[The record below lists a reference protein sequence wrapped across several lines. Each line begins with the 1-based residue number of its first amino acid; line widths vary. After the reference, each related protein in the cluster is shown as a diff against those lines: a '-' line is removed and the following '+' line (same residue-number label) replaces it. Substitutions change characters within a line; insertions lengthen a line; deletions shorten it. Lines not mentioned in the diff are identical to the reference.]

1 MPGEFFGIS
10 NISREGDRKMIFPGV
25 RRFFLRNLLQDK
37 PATLLASF
45 GLTLLLGVFSSA
57 GTVGAASD
65 IFNIL
70 FAAKPDHVILYI
82 IDGLSYKTW
91 ARTDLPV
98 LKKLIENGAL
108 VENSYLPPSE
118 HPTQGP
124 YAEIHSCSIPNPVLM
139 AGTLFLTKET
149 EYFPQGIFPKQKTA
163 FVANT
168 ENYSSLNRYYHFS
181 YQKLGPDPEGID
193 MALTFMK
200 LGRPAFMRLHLQEVG
215 EASFQTLFIQE
226 NVPWRR
232 DIWAKGSPYL
242 AMLKQADDLLG
253 RFLRGL
259 EEQGILAKTT
269 LLIMGDHGEAD
280 TGYHP
285 PESRDAAITSIVLWG
300 AGIKK
305 GVKIPY
311 AEHID
316 VVPTICALLGTDSP
330 KTCQGRAIG
339 EALSFY
345 KGKVPPRKMLF
356 KSMLDQFEQY
366 RTKEAEVAFRLAQ
379 YAGPEISRLY
389 RDFGNIK
396 MNFYGIDKFI
406 EWPKF
411 KRLEVLLENN
421 AKSLDQMTRF
431 LEEIRKIK

>member
-1 MPGEFFGIS
+1 
-10 NISREGDRKMIFPGV
+10 MIYPGV
-25 RRFFLRNLLQDK
+25 RRFFSRDSLQEK
-37 PATLLASF
+37 PANLASGF
-45 GLTLLLGVFSSA
+45 GLAVLFGVLAMS
-57 GTVGAASD
+57 GPVRAASD
-65 IFNIL
+65 IFNIP

-91 ARTDLPV
+91 ARTDLPN

-108 VENSYLPPSE
+108 VEKSYLPPSE
-118 HPTQGP
+118 HPVQGP
-124 YAEIHSCSIPNPVLM
+124 YAEIHSCSIPNPVMM

-149 EYFPQGIFPKQKTA
+149 EYFPQGIFPKRTTA

-168 ENYSSLNRYYHFS
+168 ENYSSLNRFYHYS
-181 YQKLGPDPEGID
+181 YQKLGSDPEGID

-215 EASFQTLFIQE
+215 EASYQILFVRD

-285 PESRDAAITSIVLWG
+285 PESRDAAVTSIVLWG

-305 GVKIPY
+305 AVKIPY

-316 VVPTICALLGTDSP
+316 VVPTICALLGTEPP
-330 KTCQGRAIG
+330 KTSQGRVIG
-339 EALSFY
+339 EALSYFS
-345 KGKVPPRKMLF
+345 GKIPPRKMLF

-366 RTKEAEVAFRLAQ
+366 RTKEAEASFRLSQ

-396 MNFYGIDKFI
+396 MNFYGIEKFI
-406 EWPKF
+406 EWPKL
-411 KRLEVLLENN
+411 KRLEDLLENN
-421 AKSLDQMTRF
+421 AKTLDQMTRF